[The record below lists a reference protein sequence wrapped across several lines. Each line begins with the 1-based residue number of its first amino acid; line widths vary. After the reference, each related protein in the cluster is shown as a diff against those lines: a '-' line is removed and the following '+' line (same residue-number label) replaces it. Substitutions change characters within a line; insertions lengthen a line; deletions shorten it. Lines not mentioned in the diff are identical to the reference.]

1 MQANEYDGKLMV
13 FPQVVNDSAVTESE
27 DEESLQ
33 QATLRRVKETQ
44 VVSARRVHR
53 HNDDV
58 HDSER
63 RSSAAPKVR
72 SVVSMIFPVLM
83 LFA

>member
-1 MQANEYDGKLMV
+1 MQANEYDGELMV
-13 FPQVVNDSAVTESE
+13 FPQGVNDSAVTESE
-27 DEESLQ
+27 DEEPFQ
-33 QATLRRVKETQ
+33 QATSRRIKETQ
-44 VVSARRVHR
+44 VVSARHVRW

-72 SVVSMIFPVLM
+72 SVGSMIFPVLM
-83 LFA
+83 IFA